1 MRKILKIM
9 IKEFSI
15 ENYRSFNGRKTLS
28 MEAAPISDFPENI
41 IQTDRYKL
49 LSIAA
54 IYGANA
60 SGKSNLLR
68 AMSMMKNIVLNN
80 FEKSSATQIPH
91 DPFLLNTSTSSKP
104 TFYEVVFITEG
115 VKYRYGFEIN
125 KDNISAEWLFESKKK
140 TEKPLFIRVAEGIE
154 VMPSF
159 HEGKN
164 LEEKTRE
171 NALFLSVVDQFNGQ
185 IAKRIINWF
194 ENFNV
199 ISGLSHD
206 NYRRITFSML
216 NDPKM
221 NSVLTEYY
229 NQLDLGFMEIKILKK
244 EVSSDDLPSDLPE
257 DILKQLISDLEG
269 KTMVS
274 LRTMHKVF
282 DESGIESG
290 IIEFDARRQES
301 SGTNKMIDL
310 SGPIFDTLKDGGLLV
325 IDELDAKLH
334 PLLTLSIIKLFQNKV
349 INEKNAQLIF
359 ATHDTNIL
367 RMSEL
372 RRDQIYFVEKD
383 QYGST
388 DLYSLVDYK
397 ENVRKDRSF
406 EKDYING
413 RYGAIPYLGNLNQLL
428 DSWQTK

>member
-1 MRKILKIM
+1 M

-28 MEAAPISDFPENI
+28 MEAAPISDFPENV

-54 IYGANA
+54 VYGANA

-91 DPFLLNTSTSSKP
+91 DPFLLSTSTSNKP
-104 TFYEVVFITEG
+104 TFFEIVFVTED

-140 TEKPLFIRVAEGIE
+140 TEKPLFIRVVEGIE

-185 IAKRIINWF
+185 IAKRIIRWF
-194 ENFNV
+194 KNFNV

-206 NYRRITFSML
+206 NYRGITYAML

-221 NSVLTEYY
+221 NPILTKYY
-229 NQLDLGFMEIKILKK
+229 SQLDLGFEEIKILKK
-244 EVSSDDLPSDLPE
+244 EVSNDDLPTDLPE
-257 DILKQLISDLEG
+257 DILKQLMTDLEG
-269 KTMVS
+269 KTMIS
-274 LRTMHKVF
+274 LKTIHKVF
-282 DESGIESG
+282 DEHGIESG
-290 IIEFDARRQES
+290 IVEFDARRQES

-325 IDELDAKLH
+325 IDELDAKFH
-334 PLLTLSIIKLFQNKV
+334 PLLTLSIIKLFQNKA

-372 RRDQIYFVEKD
+372 RRDQIFFVEKD
-383 QYGST
+383 KYGST

-413 RYGAIPYLGNLNQLL
+413 RYGAIPYLGNLTQLL
-428 DSWQTK
+428 GSWQTK

>member
-1 MRKILKIM
+1 M

-28 MEAAPISDFPENI
+28 LEAAPISDFPENV

-49 LSIAA
+49 LYIAA
-54 IYGANA
+54 VYGANA

-91 DPFLLNTSTSSKP
+91 DPFLLSTSTSNKP
-104 TFYEVVFITEG
+104 TLFEIVFVTED

-125 KDNISAEWLFESKKK
+125 KDNISAEWLFETKKK
-140 TEKPLFIRVAEGIE
+140 AEKPLFIRVIEGIE

-185 IAKRIINWF
+185 IAKRIIRWF
-194 ENFNV
+194 KNFNV

-206 NYRRITFSML
+206 NYRGITYEML

-221 NSVLTEYY
+221 NPILTKYY
-229 NQLDLGFMEIKILKK
+229 SQLDLGFEAIKILKK
-244 EVSSDDLPSDLPE
+244 EVSNDDLPTDLPE
-257 DILKQLISDLEG
+257 DILRQLMTDLEG
-269 KTMVS
+269 KTMIS
-274 LRTMHKVF
+274 LKTIHKVF
-282 DESGIESG
+282 DEDGIESG
-290 IIEFDARRQES
+290 IVEFDARRQES

-367 RMSEL
+367 SLSAL

-383 QYGST
+383 KYGST
-388 DLYSLVDYK
+388 DLYALVDYK

-406 EKDYING
+406 QKDYING
-413 RYGAIPYLGNLNQLL
+413 RYGAIPYLGSLNQLL
-428 DSWQTK
+428 ESWQTK